1 MTSERMPIA
10 VKKSPRPHDAFV
22 TYVNHLVTCLT
33 GNPSFTDPTPS
44 VASLAAQASAM
55 AQANARAR
63 GGGPGVV
70 ADRNARRAQLEGDI
84 DHLVDHVRGVI
95 RTQAVDPAT
104 ATAMILS
111 AGLSIRKSG
120 KAPKPPLAAKHG
132 SVSGEVKLMALA
144 VAHTAM
150 YFWEY
155 SLDQLTWTSLPSTLR
170 CKTTVADL
178 VPGQLYFFRFRAHT
192 WKGLGDVSDAVKC
205 RVL

>member
-1 MTSERMPIA
+1 MPIP

-44 VASLAAQASAM
+44 VLSLAAQAEAL

-63 GGGPGVV
+63 GKGPGLV
-70 ADRNARRAQLEGDI
+70 ADRNAKRENLEADI
-84 DHLVDHVRGVI
+84 DHLVDYVRGLI
-95 RTQAVDPAT
+95 RAQAADPAA
-104 ATAMILS
+104 ATTMILS

-120 KAPKPPLAAKHG
+120 KAPKPPLAAGHG
-132 SVSGEVKLMALA
+132 SVSGEVTLTARA

-155 SLDQLTWTSLPSTLR
+155 SVDQVTWTSLPPTLR

-192 WKGLGDVSDAVKC
+192 RKGLIDASDAVKC